1 MDFAVPEHTQKLL
14 ADIDALMAE
23 HVIPLERSVV
33 AGGLEDIDAALAPVR
48 AEVKRRGLWGP
59 QIPKELGGMGLG
71 LVEHALV
78 SERLGRSPLGHF
90 AFGAQ
95 APDAGNLEILDRH
108 GTPEQRRRFL
118 EPLARGEI
126 RSCFAM
132 TEPETPGS
140 NPTQLACRAT
150 RGANGW
156 TISGR
161 KWFTSSADGAAFAV
175 VMAVS
180 NPDAPAHQRATL
192 FLVPSETPGF
202 ERVRNV
208 PVMGHAGA
216 GYASHAEV
224 RFHDVAIGDDA
235 RLGAEGAG
243 FAIAQERLGPGR
255 IHHCMRWLGICDRAF
270 ELACRRAKTRLIDGK
285 ETLGQKQFIQGWL
298 AESRARIS
306 SARLLVLQAAWK
318 AEAAGFRA
326 AQEEISI
333 IKFHVADVMLE
344 VVDRAIQIYGAAGLT
359 DETPLSWWYAQ
370 ERAARI
376 YDGPDEVH
384 KIAAARRLLER
395 IS

>member
-1 MDFAVPEHTQKLL
+1 MDFAVAEHTQKLL
-14 ADIDALMAE
+14 ADIDALMTE
-23 HVIPLERSVV
+23 HVIPLERAVV
-33 AGGLEDIDAALAPVR
+33 GDGLADIDAALAPVR

-59 QIPKELGGMGLG
+59 QIPRELGGLGLG

-108 GTPEQRRRFL
+108 GSPEQRRRFL
-118 EPLARGEI
+118 EPLARGEV

-132 TEPETPGS
+132 TEPDTPGS

-150 RGANGW
+150 RSGDGW
-156 TISGR
+156 VISGR
-161 KWFTSSADGAAFAV
+161 KWFTSSCDGAAFAV
-175 VMAVS
+175 IMAVS
-180 NPDAPAHQRATL
+180 NPDAPGHQRATL
-192 FLVPSETPGF
+192 FVAPTETPGF

-208 PVMGHAGA
+208 PVVGHAGA
-216 GYASHAEV
+216 GYASHSEV
-224 RFHDVAIGDDA
+224 RFHDMKVGDDA

-270 ELACRRAKTRLIDGK
+270 ELACRRARARVIDGR
-285 ETLGQKQFIQGWL
+285 ETLGQKQFIQGWI

-306 SARLLVLQAAWK
+306 AARLLVLQAAWK
-318 AEAAGFRA
+318 AEGAGFRA
-326 AQEEISI
+326 AAEEISL

-344 VVDRAIQIYGAAGLT
+344 VVDRAIQIHGAAGLT
-359 DETPLSWWYAQ
+359 DETPLAWWYAQ
-370 ERAARI
+370 ERGARI

-395 IS
+395 A